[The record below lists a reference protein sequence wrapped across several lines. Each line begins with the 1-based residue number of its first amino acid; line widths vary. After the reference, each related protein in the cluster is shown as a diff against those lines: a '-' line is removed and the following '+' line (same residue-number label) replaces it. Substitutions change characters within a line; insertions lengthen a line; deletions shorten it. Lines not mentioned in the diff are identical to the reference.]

1 MSRRGRGRGPQLRM
15 DDDESEDEQAAAESE
30 SDSVDSDVEKL
41 AAESVDRR
49 RQATIDAA
57 VSKAH
62 AEGIAALEDARRQ
75 HAAERAAMEK
85 EHAKSLQAAEIAL
98 RRARHEGEVEAEAR
112 MEATLKLEDVEAR
125 AKALEER
132 LMSCEA
138 ERDELESGILRARD
152 ICATKDAEVAEAA
165 ERGKMSA
172 SEAVAES
179 KRLADEERD
188 AAVEAA
194 RRELAEQH
202 AATLAQVVEA
212 TRGPLEQRVYELEMA
227 LVTAHELTG
236 RREQQLLE
244 LEERAA
250 VAVRKAVEHAGARIE
265 AEVEARCA
273 VVQKL
278 AVKAAMEAATS
289 AQERAVA
296 TAVRSAGQR
305 LGEQRLGEQRLSER
319 GAAASERASAVSAG
333 IGGEIDELRAQ
344 ANALAAEQRGP
355 SPSSLAVVQ
364 EAARQAAR
372 TAVMEAEQRARG
384 GSPPTGDGGGE
395 APRSPPSPEQLWQ
408 NVHLRQAAQGRESP
422 EGAGE
427 GVALPLGEV
436 EPTESQSAAAE
447 GAETTMF

>member
-296 TAVRSAGQR
+296 TAVRSA
-305 LGEQRLGEQRLSER
+305 EQRLGEQRLSER

-408 NVHLRQAAQGRESP
+408 NVHLRQAAQGRESL
-422 EGAGE
+422 E

-436 EPTESQSAAAE
+436 EPTESQSAAAD